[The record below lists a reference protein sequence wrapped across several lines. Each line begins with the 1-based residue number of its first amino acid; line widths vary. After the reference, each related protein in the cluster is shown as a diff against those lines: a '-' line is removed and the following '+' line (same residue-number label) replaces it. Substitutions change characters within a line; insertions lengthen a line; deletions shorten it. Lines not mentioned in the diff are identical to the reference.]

1 MNDVTIPSI
10 APTAANDDDGDDA
23 NMKLFDKLNKLLP
36 WLVSMILAYKY
47 LQGSYNSD
55 NIRQQ

>member
-36 WLVSMILAYKY
+36 
-47 LQGSYNSD
+47 
-55 NIRQQ
+55 